1 MHLPSSSTYHR
12 HTDDYK
18 QTSSIT
24 YQHIVSSFLK
34 VLLLICR
41 ALPLAQQN
49 HFDILCVD
57 SCKVGD
63 CDTHFFSHGFFM
75 ESMFQNSTRPCVFT
89 TWGLHCDV
97 VCALLWPM
105 ANVAFQFRFCWFSL
119 YYSLLHPLPKPQ
131 AKVSQTKSSGR
142 MTPVGQLGRKNSDRA
157 ARGYPTTPVD
167 AAESV
172 MAEWSQGGWMVK
184 IGDPENWSRNPS

>member
-1 MHLPSSSTYHR
+1 
-12 HTDDYK
+12 
-18 QTSSIT
+18 
-24 YQHIVSSFLK
+24 
-34 VLLLICR
+34 
-41 ALPLAQQN
+41 
-49 HFDILCVD
+49 
-57 SCKVGD
+57 
-63 CDTHFFSHGFFM
+63 
-75 ESMFQNSTRPCVFT
+75 
-89 TWGLHCDV
+89 
-97 VCALLWPM
+97 M